1 MDQVLKRRP
10 IEVKL
15 SRRTAQQLV
24 DACGVEQDLL
34 IGLAL
39 SGKENSAAR
48 IAVDVAVLCASVG
61 RALGLS
67 ILSVAD
73 LATAAILHSVGQAYP
88 NPDPNQIGP
97 HQSSPRLPFVSLLR
111 GPIIRNSSFVASLLL
126 LSGGRASVYL
136 VLWTMSE

>member
-1 MDQVLKRRP
+1 M
-10 IEVKL
+10 
-15 SRRTAQQLV
+15 
-24 DACGVEQDLL
+24 EQDLL

-39 SGKENSAAR
+39 SGKENSAR

-97 HQSSPRLPFVSLLR
+97 HQADPRLPFVSLLR
-111 GPIIRNSSFVASLLL
+111 GQLFETLVRRVIAAVEWRESVGLPGAVDDIGMNSD
-126 LSGGRASVYL
+126 RHP
-136 VLWTMSE
+136 